1 MWRSPL
7 PEEPARPFFTPRWKR
22 RPAWLLTLV
31 GAAGLALFAVAG
43 TEKALQFKMHPFIA
57 ALMGMITGVGGGVVR
72 DVLLAQVPR
81 VLRADVYATA
91 ALAGAV
97 IMLAARKVRLS
108 PTWAAVLGGTVCFLL
123 RMISVWRHWNLPKVG
138 AG

>member
-1 MWRSPL
+1 MWRSAL
-7 PEEPARPFFTPRWKR
+7 PEEPARSFFTPRWKR
-22 RPAWLLTLV
+22 RCVVAHR
-31 GAAGLALFAVAG
+31 GGRRRLALFAVAG

-72 DVLLAQVPR
+72 DVLLAHAPR
-81 VLRADVYATA
+81 ILRADVYATA

-97 IMLAARKVRLS
+97 IMLAARKLRLS
-108 PTWAAVLGGTVCFLL
+108 PTSAAILGGTVCFLL

-138 AG
+138 AA

>member
-1 MWRSPL
+1 M
-7 PEEPARPFFTPRWKR
+7 T
-22 RPAWLLTLV
+22 V
-31 GAAGLALFAVAG
+31 VDAAGLYLFAVAG

-97 IMLAARKVRLS
+97 IMVVCQKSSPFSNLGRGARRNGVLSFAHDQRL
-108 PTWAAVLGGTVCFLL
+108 
-123 RMISVWRHWNLPKVG
+123 RHWSLPKVG